1 MDKTIKAS
9 STTAPSSYSS
19 LSSAYPSSI
28 SSVSPPRLSSASKYL
43 DDPSIVVYLRMIIIV
58 SQPLFLCTAG
68 AKSSLWRGNVLSSYL
83 LSTLP
88 IMHISAIMEIRWTM
102 GNALVLLRA
111 FLC

>member
-43 DDPSIVVYLRMIIIV
+43 DDPSVVVHSRMIIII

-68 AKSSLWRGNVLSSYL
+68 AKSSYL